1 MKRMANM
8 SVVHD
13 PQSAASAFP
22 PADGLAAGE
31 EADGR
36 ALLRKNDALNPIS
49 ARRAMMKRGTSV

>member
-31 EADGR
+31 EADGV
-36 ALLRKNDALNPIS
+36 LLRKNDALNPIS